1 MNDFI
6 ISLLL
11 LGAMS
16 SSDGYLPYW
25 MTTNQY
31 GLMPERNGAMSL
43 ISAQTQFDDSKTW
56 QYCWGASLG
65 ANTYNNPLDPASS
78 PTHIMVDQLYAS
90 LRWKVFTLDLGQK
103 HRENDFIG
111 ASPAL
116 GSLSVTGGHLVESGN
131 ARSMPGYLGTLAPV
145 AVPWTGKHLWIYGA
159 FGDYATMD
167 QRYCQGA
174 LVHRTRIG
182 FRVTATERLSFDAV
196 LDHYGIWGGT
206 SPDYGKM
213 DINLENYLR
222 MVTGSHAGSSGTIS
236 DQVNVIGD
244 QGGSEIFRASYRG
257 DGWKITAQHDI
268 PYSDGSGMGFQNFP
282 DGVNTICF
290 SWNDKDRWVSDI
302 LYEHHYT
309 MYQSGPIN
317 GELIGEHGEILTPKG
332 TKTTGKDQYFW
343 NGQYRSC
350 WTHFSRIIGDPLIL
364 PLGMHDGTWSSAL
377 MNLSLDNDRYKAHH
391 FGLGGKLWRR
401 HPYKFMLTYSDNHG
415 SYRKVYVGENPADKP
430 WGTIKETGLH
440 QLSGAF
446 TGLIDFCSI
455 AGTAKNGTATGKGK
469 AATARS
475 AKNGT
480 ATAKAA
486 SGTTGRSWLDGLSLS
501 YGLYFDKGELYQD
514 SFGAT
519 IGVRYTIG
527 R

>member
-16 SSDGYLPYW
+16 PSDGYLPYW

-167 QRYCQGA
+167 KRFCQGA
-174 LVHRTRIG
+174 LVHRTRIF
-182 FRVTATERLSFDAV
+182 FRVDATSRLSFHAG
-196 LDHYGIWGGT
+196 LDHYGMWAGKH
-206 SPDYGKM
+206 PDMMSYK
-213 DINLENYLR
+213 INLENYIRL
-222 MVTGSHAGSSGTIS
+222 VTGSHAGSSGTMS
-236 DQVNVIGD
+236 DQINVIGD
-244 QGGSEIFRASYRG
+244 QGGGEMFKAEYRG
-257 DGWKITAQHDI
+257 DAWTLTAQHEI
-268 PYSDGSGMGFQNFP
+268 PYNDGSGMGFYNFP

-290 SWNDKDRWVSDI
+290 SWKDKNRWVSDI
-302 LYEHHYT
+302 LYEHQYT
-309 MYQSGPIN
+309 MYQSGSIN
-317 GELIGEHGEILTPKG
+317 EESYDENGNMTTPAG
-332 TKTTGKDQYFW
+332 ASTVGGDNYFW
-343 NGQYRSC
+343 NGYYNSC
-350 WTHFSRIIGDPLIL
+350 WTHHGRIIGNPLFL
-364 PLGMHDGTWSSAL
+364 PGGVHEGKWTSAIINRGIENNRL
-377 MNLSLDNDRYKAHH
+377 KSHH
-391 FGLGGKLWRR
+391 IGIGGKLLRK
-401 HPYKFMLTYSDNHG
+401 HPYKFMLTYSDNDGNYHAP
-415 SYRKVYVGENPADKP
+415 YAGESQWGHE

-446 TGLIDFCSI
+446 TGLIDFSSI
-455 AGTAKNGTATGKGK
+455 AGTAKTGTATGKGK
-469 AATARS
+469 AAIAKS
-475 AKNGT
+475 AK
-480 ATAKAA
+480 AKAA

-514 SFGAT
+514 SFGVT